1 MINAHSFNEFIRSHG
16 YEPKS
21 DVIAGKWIRFGR
33 KAAVSAKL
41 YDDEGGG
48 YLHDWRTGEKFYW
61 FANQGAMS
69 SDHYAKRRQELEGLK
84 QAHDAKQRIS
94 YTNASRQAI
103 DLFGTAV
110 NASESHP
117 YLIKKKVKPYGI
129 KALDGNLLIPVYSV
143 MGDFQSIQFID
154 GNGEKKFLK
163 GGQIQGGCHFIGEI
177 CEGRPIYIC
186 EGYATAAS
194 VYEDAQCLTIVA
206 FNAGNLIK
214 VATELRKQL
223 PKAQIVIAGDADSVG
238 REYAEKASQAVNGST
253 LIPDFG
259 ENPQGFTDWNDY
271 FSGGMSL

>member
-1 MINAHSFNEFIRSHG
+1 MNNFSNFIRSHG

-33 KAAVSAKL
+33 KAAVSARL
-41 YDDEGGG
+41 FDDELGG

-61 FANQGAMS
+61 FSNQGAMS
-69 SDHYAKRRQELEGLK
+69 SEDYAKRKQESERLK

-94 YTNASRQAI
+94 YANASRQAI
-103 DLFGTAV
+103 DLFSKAL

-117 YLIKKKVKPYGI
+117 YLIKKRVKPYGI

-143 MGDFQSIQFID
+143 LGDFKSIQFID
-154 GNGEKKFLK
+154 ANGGKKFLK

-177 CEGRPIYIC
+177 QQDKPIYIC

-194 VYEDAQCLTIVA
+194 VYEDTHCLTIVA

-214 VATELRKQL
+214 VAIELRKQI
-223 PKAQIVIAGDADSVG
+223 PDAQIVIAGDSDSVG
-238 REYAEKASQAVNGST
+238 REYAEKASKAVNGST

-259 ENPQGFTDWNDY
+259 DNPQGFTDWNDY
-271 FSGGMSL
+271 FSNEVTL